1 MPPKYSSDSRVSG
14 PPTRPWSG
22 WRTEPGWL
30 LLPLRAFLGVTFTY
44 AGLQK
49 LANPGYLDPNN
60 PTSVAHQMGLLRRS
74 SPIGFLLGLSAHA
87 PTLVGLLIAFGE
99 LAVGLGTLIGL
110 WTRVAAI
117 GGALLSL
124 AFFLSVSWN
133 TTPYYYGSDIVFVFA
148 WLVILGFG
156 SAGVL
161 SVDGWLRARAR
172 RELHLAPE
180 PAAVAV
186 DAPRLR
192 ACVHGAPG
200 ARWRPAGGV
209 PGKQAARCSPSKRSS
224 RLARIRSWPG
234 AHCSPEAQRPGVW
247 GCSRS
252 FSAASPLGSA
262 DSSAAP
268 PAARELRPPRGT
280 RRRSRPTRPPH
291 RRPTRPPAR
300 HQRQALRRRHPR
312 PPAHQAPARNWR
324 QALPHRP
331 RTPAAHRQPARHQR
345 RAHRPPRVPRSRRRR
360 QYRSV
365 RPSPSPTPPTATQ
378 VGWSTPPAAPSALSP
393 RPAPTL
399 AVPSSSTRTR
409 RNSSVHAMAGCSMP
423 APDRSCKGRHPPR
436 LRQSPSMWST
446 ARSGSAEPSQ
456 RPISAYFEMSISV
469 APE

>member
-172 RELHLAPE
+172 RELHLAPA

-192 ACVHGAPG
+192 ALCPRGSGCALAADGRCARQTGCPVFPVQEVLSARTNQELARRTLLTGGTAAGAVG
-200 ARWRPAGGV
+200 LFAVLLGGLTAGIGRLV
-209 PGKQAARCSPSKRSS
+209 GGTTRSS
-224 RLARIRSWPG
+224 RIASAPRNSTPQSTNATTAPTPDKTARPT
-234 AHCSPEAQRPGVW
+234 
-247 GCSRS
+247 
-252 FSAASPLGSA
+252 SAAST
-262 DSSAAP
+262 AP
-268 PAARELRPPRGT
+268 PTSKAAGPPGT
-280 RRRSRPTRPPH
+280 SPK
-291 RRPTRPPAR
+291 
-300 HQRQALRRRHPR
+300 L
-312 PPAHQAPARNWR
+312 
-324 QALPHRP
+324 
-331 RTPAAHRQPARHQR
+331 AA
-345 RAHRPPRVPRSRRRR
+345 
-360 QYRSV
+360 
-365 RPSPSPTPPTATQ
+365 
-378 VGWSTPPAAPSALSP
+378 STPPPTSNSSSPPTTSSTSAASTPTPSGTPITAAS
-393 RPAPTL
+393 
-399 AVPSSSTRTR
+399 AVPVGQAVSFT
-409 RNSSVHAMAGCSMP
+409 NPADGNPGWLVHPSGGTFSAFSASCTHAGCP
-423 APDRSCKGRHPPR
+423 VQFDQNAAQFVCPCHGGVFDARTGQVLQGPPP
-436 LRQSPSMWST
+436 SPL
-446 ARSGSAEPSQ
+446 AAIAVHVVNGEIRIG
-456 RPISAYFEMSISV
+456 
-469 APE
+469 